1 MVDPVTAAAT
11 AAATV
16 FGSKAIEAAG
26 TQAGKAV
33 SESAGR
39 LIAWLRRR
47 GSEDPQTSAA
57 LVLLDAKPQDES
69 RILQLADVLKTRAAA
84 DPGFASELLELVKA
98 TPEAQAVIVTGGA
111 YIGTI
116 GDHAKVTQIGGN
128 QVNIGRSPKR

>member
-1 MVDPVTAAAT
+1 MVDPITTAAT

-16 FGSKAIEAAG
+16 FASKAIEAAG

-69 RILQLADVLKTRAAA
+69 RIAQLADVLKTQAVA
-84 DPGFASELLELVKA
+84 DPGFASELLALVKE

-111 YIGTI
+111 YIGTVA
-116 GDHAKVTQIGGN
+116 GHAKVTQVGGN
-128 QVNIGRSPKR
+128 QVNIGRPPKR